1 MWIVENQRG
10 FRERKKMEKRKRKE
24 KKRSGVF
31 ARMELKLKYHVI
43 CRNLKF

>member
-24 KKRSGVF
+24 VVCLHAWS
-31 ARMELKLKYHVI
+31 
-43 CRNLKF
+43 